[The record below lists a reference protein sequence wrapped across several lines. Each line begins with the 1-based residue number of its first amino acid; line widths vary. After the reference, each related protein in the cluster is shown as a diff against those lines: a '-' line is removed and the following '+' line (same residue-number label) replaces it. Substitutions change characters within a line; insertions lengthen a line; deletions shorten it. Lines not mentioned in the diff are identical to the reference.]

1 MTELEILTQIA
12 ADVRIILVFVVLEF
26 SRRCLSAWRNNLKGG
41 SK

>member
-1 MTELEILTQIA
+1 MTELELLTQIA
-12 ADVRIILVFVVLEF
+12 EDVRFILVVAVLDF